1 MYVEKCYT
9 VAVNISYKSLFSIE
23 NILLEDK
30 GSVGVLTRPV

>member
-9 VAVNISYKSLFSIE
+9 VAVNISYKSLFLNE

-30 GSVGVLTRPV
+30 NVS